1 MQMLLYTFYTYMPA
15 LSRDNAPILAKS
27 KQKQAEL
34 GETKRNTPAE
44 SHFVNSMHQ
53 LRSGCYVEG
62 ATWVPSSCLWQLDV
76 EETAPNAGEKDK
88 GAD

>member
-1 MQMLLYTFYTYMPA
+1 MPA

-34 GETKRNTPAE
+34 GKKKNRNNTPAG

-62 ATWVPSSCLWQLDV
+62 APWVPSSWLWQLDV
-76 EETAPNAGEKDK
+76 EETAPNAGEEDK